1 MAILDIIRK
10 EWSQAFP
17 PSKPSQFTNALNWQ
31 LPSGS
36 IHLVRAIGV
45 DVVRGTSSQGEILNC
60 GAMILVGCWQSADGD
75 GRSDKGANVREE
87 GERNLGEGEYQEWG
101 EEEGEEANDG
111 LADWKSIPLF

>member
-1 MAILDIIRK
+1 MTTHLLTSSWDVN
-10 EWSQAFP
+10 P
-17 PSKPSQFTNALNWQ
+17 PSNAIANALNWQ

-75 GRSDKGANVREE
+75 GRSDKGVNVREE
-87 GERNLGEGEYQEWG
+87 GERNLGEGEYQERG